1 MGAEHQSLL
10 GPSAFSFPAVNLF
23 HPVPLIVL
31 MTLITDLGISSC
43 DLGIFSCD
51 LNFLL
56 VNLVTK
62 LSSVT
67 WMFHQ

>member
-43 DLGIFSCD
+43 DL
-51 LNFLL
+51 NFLL

-62 LSSVT
+62 LSSVSL
-67 WMFHQ
+67 MFHQ